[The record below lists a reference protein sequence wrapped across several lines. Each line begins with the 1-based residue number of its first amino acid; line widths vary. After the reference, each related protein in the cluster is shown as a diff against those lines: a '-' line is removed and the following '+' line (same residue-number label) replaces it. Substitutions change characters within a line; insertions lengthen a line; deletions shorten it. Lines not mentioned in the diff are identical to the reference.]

1 MTLTICQLGAMIR
14 YEMILVWRRR
24 GLLIITL
31 AILAITTLVL
41 VSSKSQMEN
50 GRQQLVQ
57 AGLTAED
64 VREKTTLGLLPTYW
78 GVLFTILLITLPIV
92 LVDTI
97 PIDRQTGV
105 RELLDTMPLS
115 NATYL
120 TGKLLGVWA
129 AALSAIVVV
138 MFGSGLVWWL
148 VLGPFEISYYLEVW
162 LVGGIPGALINA
174 GMIIF
179 LVIGQAG
186 RRPALLIGI
195 VFSIVMLILLG
206 RSLTLTAGSNALL
219 YLNPAHPILFL
230 YYLVGR
236 WAGATSVYADHL
248 PPELIGS
255 PSQVALTLLVS
266 IAEVAALWGIAWLW
280 LRFREHR

>member
-31 AILAITTLVL
+31 AILAVTTLIL
-41 VSSKSQMEN
+41 ISSRSQMEN

-57 AGLTAED
+57 AGLSAED
-64 VREKTTLGLLPTYW
+64 VIKRTTLGFLPTYW
-78 GVLFTILLITLPIV
+78 GVLFTILLITFPVV

-97 PIDRQTGV
+97 PIDRQIGV
-105 RELLDTMPLS
+105 RELLDTMPLNS
-115 NATYL
+115 ATYL

-138 MFGSGLVWWL
+138 MLGSGVIWWL

-162 LVGGIPGALINA
+162 LVGGIPGTLINA
-174 GMIIF
+174 GMII
-179 LVIGQAG
+179 VVVVGQPG
-186 RRPALLIGI
+186 RRGALLVGI

-206 RSLTLTAGSNALL
+206 RSLTLTTGNSPLL
-219 YLNPAHPILFL
+219 YLNPSHPILFL
-230 YYLVGR
+230 YYLVGH
-236 WAGATSVYADHL
+236 WTNTAGIYTDHL
-248 PPELIGS
+248 APELVGS

-266 IAEVAALWGIAWLW
+266 IAELAALWGFAWLW